1 MVGCPGSLHVRGA
14 SFILFFRSSSSSRV
28 LEKWFLVWQGKTQRG
43 TSEQGK
49 SHVFLIQ
56 TSASNFRYSGRNPS
70 APSSTHSHESWSY
83 KNTGLPKMA
92 EGTRFNISCTE
103 TAVKSHRWEDTFLS
117 VEELWNFLRLGGGA
131 PERSALF
138 LR

>member
-1 MVGCPGSLHVRGA
+1 
-14 SFILFFRSSSSSRV
+14 
-28 LEKWFLVWQGKTQRG
+28 
-43 TSEQGK
+43 
-49 SHVFLIQ
+49 
-56 TSASNFRYSGRNPS
+56 
-70 APSSTHSHESWSY
+70 
-83 KNTGLPKMA
+83 MA

-103 TAVKSHRWEDTFLS
+103 TAVKSHRWEDAFLS